1 VRVAEIVAGWY
12 SDPAG
17 GPALRWWDGQQWTN
31 HVKPSQPEQFGYA
44 PAPTSF
50 GTAQGDPGATQGWAG
65 AVGQTPQSYPGAQHG
80 YAGAAGQTPQS
91 YPGAPPLPQ
100 YYTAPQAGYAPNY
113 GAPAGQQ
120 PGTILQQNRYSA
132 ITVAV
137 AILYAILAIGVHI
150 VVIGVLPILFCVRAF
165 RAREPYRVAAAVAAA
180 AAVIFALTMLAR

>member
-1 VRVAEIVAGWY
+1 MAEIVAGWY

-65 AVGQTPQSYPGAQHG
+65 AV
-80 YAGAAGQTPQS
+80 GQTPQS